1 MHISGILC
9 SAAPCALQAQKQQA
23 QAQQAL
29 QSKCA
34 ELQQAANSFDP
45 IVQQLDEVRLAA

>member
-1 MHISGILC
+1 MC
-9 SAAPCALQAQKQQA
+9 SAPPSALQAQEQQA

-34 ELQQAANSFDP
+34 ELQQAASSFDP
-45 IVQQLDEVRLAA
+45 IVQQLDEVRSAA